1 MFDSEV
7 DSPEKLR
14 SQTFPESQPPPSSPS
29 VKAFPSPA
37 PLVFTPSKIP
47 VDVQI
52 PTSNV
57 NDDVESFEEV
67 LTAEVEVSEAVA
79 EESIDAK
86 GSDVKLKKN
95 QKLNLKP
102 RCCNCDAEMT
112 LNHQC
117 EALDSD
123 GSWEDIESGED
134 SYPTL
139 DLNSEDWAEKF
150 TASIRSFH
158 RSNP

>member
-14 SQTFPESQPPPSSPS
+14 SQTFPESQPPPSPPS

-37 PLVFTPSKIP
+37 PLLFTPSKIP
-47 VDVQI
+47 VDVKI
-52 PTSNV
+52 PTN
-57 NDDVESFEEV
+57 DVESFEEV
-67 LTAEVEVSEAVA
+67 LTVEVEVSEAVA
-79 EESIDAK
+79 EESFDAK
-86 GSDVKLKKN
+86 GSDVKLKKDL
-95 QKLNLKP
+95 KLDLKP

-117 EALDSD
+117 ETSDSD
-123 GSWEDIESGED
+123 GSWEDIESDEEL
-134 SYPTL
+134 YPTL

-150 TASIRSFH
+150 TASIQSFH
-158 RSNP
+158 ESNA